1 MIRLIPRLLL
11 LFLPFLA
18 FAQTEEI
25 YFRLP
30 IHDKSEVDQLTRL
43 ISIDN
48 VEGNSLFGYANDI
61 QWERLLHLGYRPE
74 RLPHPGSLYEHQM
87 SLTIDEFTE
96 DWDTYPTY
104 QGYLDMMAQYA
115 GSFPDICR
123 LDTFGV
129 SVQGRLL
136 LAMKIS
142 DNPGQEEDEPEFLY
156 TSTMHGD
163 ETVGYVLML
172 RLIDYL
178 LNQYGQPTPEGE
190 RVTRLVN
197 EMEIWI
203 NPLFNPDGTYK
214 GGNHTVTGAIR
225 GNAHFVDLN
234 RDFPDRINDP
244 NNTTVGREPETA
256 AMMLFVAAHNFNLS
270 ANFHGGARVVNYPW
284 DNGAPSG
291 TYSACPDDAW
301 FVDLSLTYSL
311 TNPDLLTGGFPNGI
325 TNGCQW
331 YAVFGGRQDWIYWW
345 HGGRE
350 TTIELWNT
358 KNPPGSA
365 LPQRWTN
372 NKESFLAYMEEALK
386 GIRGIVSDA
395 ITGEPL
401 AAKIDI
407 AGIPNVPVF
416 TDPNAGDYHR
426 LLRPG
431 TYTVMVSAPDYFS
444 DTLLNVVVVDTG
456 AARLNVA
463 LWPVSSTVSFV
474 QNLQSGWNLVGLPA
488 NPANRHYLSLYP
500 QAIPNTLFGFNGA
513 YQLEDSLQPG
523 AGYWLRFAGNGSAT
537 ITGAAIINATI
548 ELAEGWNLI
557 AGISTPAALEQISD
571 PQSIIVPGTLYGF
584 SGSYVPSDTIKP
596 GAGYWLKANAAGQIS
611 LGSPAPAQLL
621 PKLPDVSQF
630 PALQVHDSHS
640 TASPGLHLY
649 FGASLPE
656 PAQKEYFALPP
667 TPPAGAFDARFADG
681 YRIAGGDRA
690 EILLQSSHYPVIF
703 RAANLP
709 AGSAGG
715 EKWMLEEIAAGESV
729 ARHLLAANK
738 TIIIRD
744 SRVTEVKLSRESGGP
759 PSRFA
764 LEQNYP
770 NPFNPGTTIR
780 FGLPQPAR
788 VSLAVYNLLG
798 ERIRT
803 LVNGQVSAGFHEIAW
818 DGRDEAGRSVSSGV
832 YLYRL
837 ETEGFSK
844 AVKMLLLR

>member
-11 LFLPFLA
+11 LFLPFWA

-178 LNQYGQPTPEGE
+178 LNQYGQPTAEGE

-256 AMMLFVAAHNFNLS
+256 AMMLFVAAQNSNLS

-311 TNPDLLTGGFPNGI
+311 ANPDLLTGGFPNGI

-365 LPQRWTN
+365 LPQRWIN

-386 GIRGIVSDA
+386 GIRGIVTDA

-416 TDPNAGDYHR
+416 TDPEAGDYHR

-431 TYTVMVSAPDYFS
+431 TYTVMVSAPEHFS

-463 LWPVSSTVSFV
+463 LWPFSSTVSFV
-474 QNLQSGWNLVGLPA
+474 QNLKTGWNLLGLPA
-488 NPANRHYLSLYP
+488 DPDNQHYLSLFP
-500 QAIPNTLFGFNGA
+500 QALPNTLFGFNGA
-513 YQLEDSLQPG
+513 YQLEDSLHPG
-523 AGYWLRFAGNGSAT
+523 AGYWLRFAENSSAT
-537 ITGAAIINATI
+537 IAGAALINSTI

-571 PQSIIVPGTLYGF
+571 PQGVIIPGTLYGF
-584 SGSYVPSDTIKP
+584 SGSYVPSDTLEP

-611 LGSPAPAQLL
+611 LGSPVPAQLL

-630 PALQVHDSHS
+630 PALLVQDSHS
-640 TASPGLHLY
+640 PAPQYLY
-649 FGASLPE
+649 FGAALPD

-667 TPPAGAFDARFADG
+667 MPPAGAFDARFADG

-715 EKWMLEEIAAGESV
+715 GKWMLEEIAAGESV

-780 FGLPQPAR
+780 FGLLQPAR

>member
-1 MIRLIPRLLL
+1 MRSIPRLLL

-30 IHDKSEVDQLTRL
+30 IHDKSEADQLTRL

-48 VEGNSLFGYANDI
+48 VEGNVLFGYASDI
-61 QWERLLHLGYRPE
+61 QWERLLQSGYRPE

-87 SLTIDEFTE
+87 SRSIEEFTE

-115 GSFPDICR
+115 GNFPDICR

-197 EMEIWI
+197 KMEIRI

-234 RDFPDRINDP
+234 RDFPDRISDP

-256 AMMLFVAAHNFNLS
+256 AMMLFVAAQNFNLS

-331 YAVFGGRQDWIYWW
+331 YEVFGGRQDWIYWW

-350 TTIELWNT
+350 TTIELWST
-358 KNPPGSA
+358 KNPPGSV
-365 LPQRWTN
+365 LPQRWAN

-386 GIRGIVSDA
+386 GIRGIVTDA

-401 AAKIDI
+401 AATIDI

-488 NPANRHYLSLYP
+488 NPANRHYLSLFP
-500 QAIPNTLFGFNGA
+500 QAMANTLFGFNGA
-513 YQLEDSLQPG
+513 YQLQDSLNLN
-523 AGYWLRFAGNGSAT
+523 AGYWLRFADNSSAT

-548 ELAEGWNLI
+548 DLAEGWNLI

-571 PQSIIVPGTLYGF
+571 PQGVIIPGTLYGF

-596 GAGYWLKANAAGQIS
+596 GAGYWLKATSAGQIS
-611 LGSPAPAQLL
+611 LGSPAPAHSF
-621 PKLPDVSQF
+621 PRLPDISQF
-630 PALQVHDSHS
+630 PALRVHDSHS
-640 TASPGLHLY
+640 TASQGLHLY
-649 FGASLPE
+649 FGVALPD
-656 PAQKEYFALPP
+656 PAQREYFALPP

-681 YRIAGGDRA
+681 YRIAGGEQA
-690 EILLQSSHYPVIF
+690 VILLQSAHYPVVI
-703 RAANLP
+703 RVASLPTESAN
-709 AGSAGG
+709 AG
-715 EKWMLEEIAAGESV
+715 EQWLLEEIVAGESV
-729 ARHLLAANK
+729 ARHLLAVNQ

-744 SRVTEVKLSRESGGP
+744 SRVTKVRLSRENRGLP
-759 PSRFA
+759 A
-764 LEQNYP
+764 NITLEQNYP

-803 LVNGQVSAGFHEIAW
+803 LIGGQVSAGLHKIAW
-818 DGRDEAGRSVSSGV
+818 DGRDEAGRNVSSGV
-832 YLYRL
+832 YFYRL
-837 ETEGFSK
+837 ETDGFSE

>member
-1 MIRLIPRLLL
+1 MRLIPRLLL
-11 LFLPFLA
+11 LFLPLMV

-48 VEGNSLFGYANDI
+48 VEGNVLFGYANDLE
-61 QWERLLHLGYRPE
+61 WARLLQSGYRPE

-87 SLTIDEFTE
+87 SRSIAEFTE

-142 DNPGQEEDEPEFLY
+142 DNPAQEEDEPEFLY

-178 LNQYGQPTPEGE
+178 LNQYGQPTVEGE

-197 EMEIWI
+197 NMEIWI

-214 GGNHTVTGAIR
+214 AGNHTVTGAIR

-234 RDFPDRINDP
+234 RDFPDRISDP
-244 NNTTVGREPETA
+244 NNTTAGREPETA
-256 AMMLFVAAHNFNLS
+256 AMMLFAAAQNFNLS

-291 TYSACPDDAW
+291 SYSACPDDAW

-311 TNPDLLTGGFPNGI
+311 TNPDLLSGGFPNGI

-331 YAVFGGRQDWIYWW
+331 YAIFGGRQDWIYWW

-350 TTIELWNT
+350 TTIELWSV

-365 LPQRWTN
+365 LPQRWIN
-372 NKESFLAYMEEALK
+372 NKESFLAYMEETLK
-386 GIRGIVSDA
+386 GIRGIISDA

-416 TDPNAGDYHR
+416 SDPEVGDYHR

-431 TYTVMVSAPDYFS
+431 TYTVIVSAPGYLS
-444 DTLLNVVVVDTG
+444 DTLLNVVVVDSG
-456 AARLNVA
+456 AARRNVA
-463 LWPVSSTVSFV
+463 LWPVSSAVSFV
-474 QNLQSGWNLVGLPA
+474 QNLQAGWNLVGLPA
-488 NPANRHYLSLYP
+488 NPADRHYLSLFP
-500 QAIPNTLFGFNGA
+500 PAIPNTLFGFNGA

-523 AGYWLRFAGNGSAT
+523 AGYWLRFADNAAVT
-537 ITGAAIINATI
+537 IAGAAMMNAVL

-557 AGISTPAALEQISD
+557 AGISTAVPVEQISD
-571 PQSIIVPGTLYGF
+571 PQSIIIPGTLYGF

-596 GAGYWLKANAAGQIS
+596 GAGYWLKTSSTGQIG
-611 LGSPAPAQLL
+611 LGSPAPARML
-621 PKLPDVSQF
+621 PKLPDLSRF
-630 PALQVHDSHS
+630 PALQVRDSHS
-640 TASPGLHLY
+640 AASPGLNLY
-649 FGASLPE
+649 FDTSLPD
-656 PAQKEYFALPP
+656 PAQREYFALPP

-681 YRIAGGDRA
+681 YRLA
-690 EILLQSSHYPVIF
+690 EGNQALILLQSSHYPLVF
-703 RAANLP
+703 RVANLP
-709 AGSAGG
+709 AESATGG
-715 EKWMLEEIAAGESV
+715 ERWMLEEIAAGESI
-729 ARHLLAANK
+729 AGHLLSAEQAIVIHDPRVAA
-738 TIIIRD
+738 
-744 SRVTEVKLSRESGGP
+744 VKLSKESGGIP
-759 PSRFA
+759 GGFT

-770 NPFNPGTTIR
+770 NPFNPETAIR
-780 FGLPQPAR
+780 FALPQPDR
-788 VSLAVYNLLG
+788 VSLTVYNLLG
-798 ERIRT
+798 EKIRI
-803 LVNGQVSAGFHEIAW
+803 LVNSQLSAGVHQMAW
-818 DGRDEAGRSVSSGV
+818 DGRDEAGREVSSGV
-832 YLYRL
+832 YFYRL
-837 ETEGFSK
+837 ETDGYSK
-844 AVKMLLLR
+844 SLKMLLLR